1 MTKIVN
7 GLLLL
12 GAEVIYESMYDVH
25 VSGHACQEEQKLMLT
40 PDQTQVFPC
49 PCTAS
54 ISS

>member
-25 VSGHACQEEQKLMLT
+25 VSGHACQEEQKLM
-40 PDQTQVFPC
+40 QIGR
-49 PCTAS
+49 AS
-54 ISS
+54 CRERV